1 MPVLEGALL
10 GFSAHRHSLEGT
22 CWFILHNFKG
32 CHCWVS
38 AWAVPAILSLQ
49 CWLLP
54 LPRSLRYQG
63 LWEALQGSFLE
74 QLQWFRRGCWLTAH
88 ISKAGVDGTKL
99 YLNLLRLSC
108 SGWNIF
114 LWWRR
119 GLIDY
124 SLFLNLG
131 ALEQGAER
139 KRWEWTGVQEDF
151 YPPQCMKWWFW
162 DGSSPAGEAH
172 TRHLSS
178 CNNSEAGKGTKHS
191 PNRLKNYNYLL
202 GQCLSP
208 RIDTGMYFELQD
220 SLLSQAWV
228 IPISRARCRMLQ
240 SELQPPALWCSQHSE
255 IRSL

>member
-10 GFSAHRHSLEGT
+10 GFSARRHSLEGT

-99 YLNLLRLSC
+99 YLNLLQLSC

-139 KRWEWTGVQEDF
+139 KRWEWTGVTFIHHSAWNDGF
-151 YPPQCMKWWFW
+151 GMDPPQLERLTPDTWA
-162 DGSSPAGEAH
+162 PAITVRQEREPSIH
-172 TRHLSS
+172 PT
-178 CNNSEAGKGTKHS
+178 
-191 PNRLKNYNYLL
+191 
-202 GQCLSP
+202 
-208 RIDTGMYFELQD
+208 D
-220 SLLSQAWV
+220 
-228 IPISRARCRMLQ
+228 
-240 SELQPPALWCSQHSE
+240 
-255 IRSL
+255 